1 MNPLRNILGK
11 IVIKM
16 NKRIF
21 ATTIGISLCVMYLV
35 GTMAMVTGL
44 HSSTQNAADLFEEG
58 FLVIFDGDTLS
69 ESKIESLTIETIPG
83 EFASCLIIP
92 ANVSG
97 IETRILSIDDPHN
110 ILGGENIT
118 LENEVLPGKDYPTK
132 VNETSL
138 NITSETSKLTINITL
153 IYKPFTSGIFPDHWI
168 LASSETIRTLNPDIE
183 DGYSF
188 VVVPSYNEKA
198 LSYLEDEGFHVM
210 QSVSVV
216 KYFELGFYQVEDN
229 LWGIVISSAL
239 IIVILVYN
247 IMRIETQF
255 RVPDIKIIRYLG
267 ASPSIVLSVFFLQ
280 ALFITI
286 IGAVVGI
293 SLGIIAA
300 HAIVSASHLIGFS
313 SVLVPKITIYT
324 ILLPLLMAFLAG
336 GIGGFFPAFRA
347 SKTTIR
353 TSREVL

>member
-1 MNPLRNILGK
+1 VNPLRNILGK

-44 HSSTQNAADLFEEG
+44 HTSTQNAADLFDEG
-58 FLVIFDGDTLS
+58 FLVVFNGDTLS
-69 ESKIESLTIETIPG
+69 ESRIDSLTIETIPG
-83 EFASCLIIP
+83 EFASCLIVP

-118 LENEVLPGKDYPTK
+118 LENDVLPGIGYPMK
-132 VNETSL
+132 VNETTL
-138 NITSETSKLTINITL
+138 NITIEDTIFIMNITTA
-153 IYKPFTSGIFPDHWI
+153 YQPFPLGIFPDHWI
-168 LASSETIRTLNPDIE
+168 LASSETIRALNSEIG

-188 VVVPSYNEKA
+188 IVVPSENEKA
-198 LSYLEDEGFHVM
+198 LDYLADKDFHM
-210 QSVSVV
+210 MESVSVV

-239 IIVILVYN
+239 IIIILVYN

-267 ASPSIVLSVFFLQ
+267 ASPKIVLSIFLLQ
-280 ALFITI
+280 ALFISGV
-286 IGAVVGI
+286 GAVVGL

-300 HAIVSASHLIGFS
+300 NAIVSISQLIGFT
-313 SVLVPKITIYT
+313 SVLVPKITIYNIT
-324 ILLPLLMAFLAG
+324 LPIIMTFLAG
-336 GIGGFFPAFRA
+336 LIGGFFPAFRA

-353 TSREVL
+353 SSREVL